1 MDVRSAF
8 FAACSTL
15 LIAGTAHAVTY
26 RDGTWDQS
34 LGNVTKGVG
43 GAADYCF
50 LTRVSGK
57 FRGGGEEVRLRR
69 DPKSGAWTLGGRS
82 QQSGVAARATCLPM
96 TTFLSPSWGVVRW
109 ISPQFSVTSQV
120 SSSFFR
126 CGSAPL
132 GSYRYNSAW
141 WGDAFTAL
149 TGMSG
154 KFAGLGEFV
163 MVDQSKQ
170 GKQPS
175 HVGAA
180 VGQCDVPVT
189 GYAMSYFVGKPSSGT
204 VAVFIGPGGT
214 GPVDIAGE
222 YTFTVSKKADAI
234 RMIPTNQG
242 VCFFTRLSGR
252 FNGGGEFASI
262 ERETVNGVEYWR
274 LLLQHAGAEGALQ
287 AHARCAAFA
296 QP

>member
-1 MDVRSAF
+1 MNVKSAIF
-8 FAACSTL
+8 VASFSL
-15 LIAGTAHAVTY
+15 LAVGSAHAVDY

-34 LGNVTKGVG
+34 LGNVSKGVG
-43 GAADYCF
+43 GAGDYCF

-57 FRGGGEEVRLRR
+57 FRGGGEEVRLWRN
-69 DPKSGAWTLGGRS
+69 PKSGAWTLGGRS
-82 QQSGVAARATCLPM
+82 QQSGVTARATCLPM
-96 TTFLSPSWGVVRW
+96 TAFVSASPGAVRW

-120 SSSFFR
+120 SSSLFR
-126 CGSAPL
+126 CDPAPL
-132 GSYRYNSAW
+132 GSYRYNTAW

-149 TGMSG
+149 SGISG

-180 VGQCDVPVT
+180 VGQCDVPAT
-189 GYAMSYFVGKPSSGT
+189 AYAMSYFVGKPSSGT

-222 YTFTVSKKADAI
+222 YTFTVSHKADAI
-234 RMIPTNQG
+234 RMIPTSQG
-242 VCFFTRLSGR
+242 VCFFTHLSGR

-274 LLLQHAGAEGALQ
+274 LVLQHAGAEGAIR

-296 QP
+296 QR

>member
-1 MDVRSAF
+1 MDVKSVIFTAS
-8 FAACSTL
+8 FAMLA
-15 LIAGTAHAVTY
+15 AGTAHAVDY

-43 GAADYCF
+43 GAGDYCF

-69 DPKSGAWTLGGRS
+69 DPKTGSWTLGGRS

-96 TTFLSPSWGVVRW
+96 TTFLSSSWGAVRW

-120 SSSFFR
+120 SSSLLR

-132 GSYRYNSAW
+132 GSYRYNAAW

-163 MVDQSKQ
+163 MID
-170 GKQPS
+170 
-175 HVGAA
+175 
-180 VGQCDVPVT
+180 
-189 GYAMSYFVGKPSSGT
+189 
-204 VAVFIGPGGT
+204 
-214 GPVDIAGE
+214 
-222 YTFTVSKKADAI
+222 
-234 RMIPTNQG
+234 
-242 VCFFTRLSGR
+242 
-252 FNGGGEFASI
+252 
-262 ERETVNGVEYWR
+262 
-274 LLLQHAGAEGALQ
+274 
-287 AHARCAAFA
+287 
-296 QP
+296 